1 MNIRR
6 KLCRNGFSLLEVV
19 VAMALGMVLLGAVWT
34 MFNLLTRRQEVELRQ
49 ADRNQVTRALHQRLS
64 RDLKSLVPILEQRP
78 RMKLAGPQELAFR
91 RGAPLLPLPLPDIN
105 PVEWETPIV
114 FVGRE
119 SKLLMQVF
127 IEPIEIE
134 SLQTFEPS
142 SSSASRRDEAQP
154 QIPVTKFICY
164 EAGVDDPLDERGDAD
179 AEPLSVDDSELFDE
193 SVPLIGLTRRE
204 YLQLPP
210 EELESIDVDQNDDSN
225 ELPKLNRHERTE
237 SDQAFANEETEQQS
251 APILIETVE
260 DIADLELAYYDGQ
273 AWTGNWDSRISNQLP
288 VAVRVRYRFLTK
300 SEIAE
305 AQAPVMDEAAT
316 TAELVSKRD
325 RDRELAED
333 QMASEFSEDEQ
344 PDFDVEYIL
353 LVKVRPVDRNAI
365 PVAPDFNK
373 QKKPEE
379 TIRRGRPER
388 LP

>member
-1 MNIRR
+1 MSVRR
-6 KLCRNGFSLLEVV
+6 KLYRNGFSLLEVV

-34 MFNLLTRRQEVELRQ
+34 MFNLLTRRQDVELRQ

-119 SKLLMQVF
+119 SKLIMQVF

-134 SLQTFEPS
+134 SLQTFEPL
-142 SSSASRRDEAQP
+142 SSSASRRDEAPP
-154 QIPVTKFICY
+154 QIPVTKFICF
-164 EAGVDDPLDERGDAD
+164 EAGVNDPHDDAD

-193 SVPLIGLTRRE
+193 SVSLIGLTRRE

-225 ELPKLNRHERTE
+225 ELPKLNRHERTD
-237 SDQAFANEETEQQS
+237 SDPVSTDEDTEQQS

-300 SEIAE
+300 AEIAE
-305 AQAPVMDEAAT
+305 AQAPVTDEAAT

-333 QMASEFSEDEQ
+333 QMASDFAEDEQ

-365 PVAPDFNK
+365 SVAPDFNK

>member
-1 MNIRR
+1 MNIRH
-6 KLCRNGFSLLEVV
+6 KLYRNGFSLLEVV

-34 MFNLLTRRQEVELRQ
+34 MFNLLTRRQDVELRQ

-119 SKLLMQVF
+119 SKLIMQVF

-134 SLQTFEPS
+134 SFQTFEPS
-142 SSSASRRDEAQP
+142 SSSASRRDEAPP
-154 QIPVTKFICY
+154 QIPVTKYICY
-164 EAGVDDPLDERGDAD
+164 EAGVDDPLDEHDSVD

-225 ELPKLNRHERTE
+225 ELPKLNRHERTD
-237 SDQAFANEETEQQS
+237 SDPVSTDEDIEQQTS
-251 APILIETVE
+251 LTETVE

-300 SEIAE
+300 AEIAE
-305 AQAPVMDEAAT
+305 AQAPVTDEGAT
-316 TAELVSKRD
+316 TADRLSKTD
-325 RDRELAED
+325 RDRELVEE
-333 QMASEFSEDEQ
+333 QMTSEFAEDEQ

-373 QKKPEE
+373 QKKSEE